1 VSRSIAAPLAVLAA
15 LSLPASHARAAVIV
29 PAPDFKSVADRVH
42 ALTVLVRGRAFV
54 AGHDEAGHLRVDEG
68 TSAASG
74 VLVGAGLVVTE
85 LSSVT
90 LPGKDGKPEPVSGIE
105 VVIPEVGS
113 VPAEIASVDA
123 DAGIAVLRLPDE
135 TRELPG
141 AVLALREH
149 SDGDAFIAIGADG
162 TRLRA
167 VPVLAGRSGG
177 DGLRLRIDRELP
189 DLFRGGP
196 LFDGQGRL
204 AGLIVGGNA
213 AIPVSRLRPILDRLL
228 GSDGI

>member
-1 VSRSIAAPLAVLAA
+1 VSRSVAAPLAVLTA
-15 LSLPASHARAAVIV
+15 LSLSAWQGRAAVIV
-29 PAPDFKSVADRVH
+29 STPDFKSVADHVH

-54 AGHDEAGHLRVDEG
+54 AGRDEAGHLRVDEG
-68 TSAASG
+68 RSAASG
-74 VLVGAGLVVTE
+74 VLVGAGLVLTE

-90 LPGKDGKPEPVSGIE
+90 LPGKDGRPEPVSGIE

-113 VPAEIASVDA
+113 VPGEIATIDV

-135 TRELPG
+135 TREIGG
-141 AVLALREH
+141 AVLAQRDRGEN
-149 SDGDAFIAIGADG
+149 DAFIAIGADG
-162 TRLRA
+162 THLRA

-177 DGLRLRIDRELP
+177 DGLRLRIDRALP

-204 AGLIVGGNA
+204 AGLVVSANA